1 MSQTNGVSAA
11 AYNLLA
17 LSDVHLGSDL
27 VGHARP
33 EAPPRSAASDRRD
46 RALVELLDWYRER
59 RVDALPW
66 RLVIGG
72 DFIDFTGMSVLP
84 AAPARAALE
93 TQPTDEELRHG
104 LGGAADHALAKL
116 RLVLEHHASV
126 MDALARFLTAGHQ
139 LVIVPGNHDADWHW
153 ESVQAVFRQT
163 LAERAGVEPS
173 RIEFS
178 HWFYYEAGFIYLEH
192 GHQYDAYCS
201 HDHVL
206 FPVSPSDPR
215 RTTQS
220 LSDILVRWVVRPTRG
235 LTESGHDV
243 MGVADYLRFAGS
255 LGLSGMAALVR
266 RFALAIG
273 AALRLWR
280 EHASLAAAWAR
291 REHERKLQQLSLTKA
306 YGIERLRGLVG
317 LQHPPLTR
325 SLRAIASSLMLDQL
339 ALALAIPLAMAP
351 VLVAGEHRGLVAV
364 IGLAAV
370 ATAFAVRLAFLRR
383 HSVEPS
389 ALLREGS
396 AGVARLFP
404 AAVIVMGHTH
414 LPEVRPIAD
423 TSTYINL
430 GAWAGDP
437 SAGEAHPGQ
446 THLVLTRAPAG
457 PHARLLTWSDA
468 GPQPFDG

>member
-1 MSQTNGVSAA
+1 VSAV

-27 VGHARP
+27 VGHVRP
-33 EAPPRSAASDRRD
+33 EAPARSPGSDRRD
-46 RALVELLDWYRER
+46 RALVDLLDWYRER
-59 RVDALPW
+59 PVDGSPW

-84 AAPARAALE
+84 ASLALE
-93 TQPTDEELRHG
+93 TEPTEEERAHG

-116 RLVLEHHASV
+116 RLVMEHHASV
-126 MDALARFLTAGHQ
+126 MDALARFLGAGHQ

-153 ESVQAVFRQT
+153 ESVQAEFRDV
-163 LAERAGVEPS
+163 LATRAHVEPS

-178 HWFYYEAGFIYLEH
+178 HWFYYEAGLIYLEH

-235 LTESGHDV
+235 MTESGHDV

-255 LGLSGMAALVR
+255 LGVSGMASLVR
-266 RFALAIG
+266 RFALAI
-273 AALRLWR
+273 AAAIGLWR
-280 EHASLAAAWAR
+280 EHASHAAAWVR
-291 REHERKLQQLSLTKA
+291 REHERKLQQLSHTKA
-306 YGIERLRGLVG
+306 YGIERLRDLVR

-325 SLRAIASSLMLDQL
+325 SLRAIASSLMLDQV
-339 ALALAIPLAMAP
+339 ALALAIPCALTPTLLADD
-351 VLVAGEHRGLVAV
+351 HRGLAAAL
-364 IGLAAV
+364 GLSALAA
-370 ATAFAVRLAFLRR
+370 AFIGRHLFLRR

-414 LPEVRPIAD
+414 LPEVRPLAD
-423 TSTYINL
+423 ASTYINL

-437 SAGEAHPGQ
+437 TAPESHPGQ
-446 THLVLTRAPAG
+446 THLVLTRAAAG
-457 PHARLLTWSDA
+457 PSARLLTWSEN
-468 GPQPFDG
+468 GPRPFSS